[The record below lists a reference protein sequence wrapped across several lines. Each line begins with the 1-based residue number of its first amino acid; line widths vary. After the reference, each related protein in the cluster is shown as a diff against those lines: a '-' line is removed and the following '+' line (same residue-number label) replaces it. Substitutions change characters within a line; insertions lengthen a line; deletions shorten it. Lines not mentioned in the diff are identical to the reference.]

1 MLKGD
6 CGEASLREKIISLA
20 TPGEANP
27 LCLLWFDYPAMTRVP
42 TLATWISETSEMG
55 QSGFSLANSG

>member
-1 MLKGD
+1 MLGTKDSWRNSFLTSIPLRTNKLLMLKGD

-27 LCLLWFDYPAMTRVP
+27 LCLLCGLIIQP
-42 TLATWISETSEMG
+42 
-55 QSGFSLANSG
+55 